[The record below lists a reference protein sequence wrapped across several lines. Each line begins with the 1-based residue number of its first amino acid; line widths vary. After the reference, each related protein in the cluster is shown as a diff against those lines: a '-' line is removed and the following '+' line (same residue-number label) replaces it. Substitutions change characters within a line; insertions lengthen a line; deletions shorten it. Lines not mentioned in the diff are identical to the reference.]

1 MLIAYRNLLAHP
13 QWRARFNFWAPLFV
27 LAVAA
32 FARIYGLAYPGSLVF
47 DETYYVKD
55 AWSLITAGHELNW
68 PTNADTLFAAGK
80 LPNPLSTGSFV
91 VHPPL
96 GKWLI
101 GLGLLAFGP
110 TNPFGWRIVVALL
123 GTATVWLVFLCAK
136 LLFRSTLWALVA
148 ELFMAI
154 DGMAIVLSRTALLD
168 QILGFFM
175 LLSFYALLRD
185 RASFRSSNWRRPWI
199 LVMALSLGA
208 GTAVKWSG
216 LYFAAFFVIYVLV
229 SDVGVLRKLAASTGD
244 KVARSASTI
253 AMVAPIY
260 LLTYLASWSGWL
272 ATKGGYDRNWADQP
286 GNAIKGILS
295 FIPRSLQSLWHY
307 HVEAYL
313 FHVNLHTGHPYASS
327 PLSWLFQLRPTS
339 FFYEGN
345 KGCGDVN
352 GCSSAITALG
362 NPALWWAALMAVI
375 YLAVFYWQRRERA
388 LGLMLLGLAA
398 GYLPWFAYLNRTVF
412 TFYTVAFEPWLWL
425 ILVYALRMWFKN
437 KDLAGRISAA
447 RLILAF
453 IVLALAVA
461 IFMWPIYSG
470 DVVPYWYWRMHMW
483 LPSWI

>member
-1 MLIAYRNLLAHP
+1 MLIAYRNLLANP
-13 QWRARFNFWAPLFV
+13 LWRARFNLWAPLAV
-27 LAVAA
+27 LALAA
-32 FARIYGLAYPGSLVF
+32 FVRLYGLAYPGSLVF

-55 AWSLITAGHELNW
+55 AWSLVTAGHELNW
-68 PTNADTLFAAGK
+68 PTNADAMFAAGK
-80 LPNPLSTGSFV
+80 LPNPLGTGSFV

-101 GLGLLAFGP
+101 GLGMLVFGP

-123 GTATVWLVFLCAK
+123 GIATVWLVFLSAK
-136 LLFRSTLWALVA
+136 LLFKSTLWAVVA
-148 ELFMAI
+148 ELLMAI

-185 RASFRSSNWRRPWI
+185 RAKFGESIWRRPW
-199 LVMALSLGA
+199 LFVMGLSLGA

-229 SDVGVLRKLAASTGD
+229 SDAGVLRKLEIG
-244 KVARSASTI
+244 ARKIVSRSLATI
-253 AMVAPIY
+253 TLVLPVYA
-260 LLTYLASWSGWL
+260 LTYLASFTGWL
-272 ATKGGYDRNWADQP
+272 VTSGAYDRNWADQP
-286 GNAIKGILS
+286 GNAIKGFFS
-295 FIPRSLQSLWHY
+295 FIPRSLQSLAHY
-307 HVEAYL
+307 HLEAYS
-313 FHVNLHTGHPYASS
+313 FHVNLHTGHPYAAS

-339 FFYEGN
+339 FFYEGT
-345 KGCGDVN
+345 KGCGDST

-362 NPALWWAALMAVI
+362 NPVLWWAATMAVI
-375 YLAVFYWQRRERA
+375 YLSVLYWQRRERI
-388 LGLMLLGLAA
+388 LGLVLLGLAA

-437 KDLAGRISAA
+437 SMATSKVMAGR
-447 RLILAF
+447 LIAAF
-453 IVLALAVA
+453 IGLAMVVAV
-461 IFMWPIYSG
+461 FMWPIYSG
-470 DVVPYWYWRMHMW
+470 DVLPYWYWRMHMW